1 MSRNSNTRMSHANP
15 KRVSNHQV
23 AAHSANKQKVAPAP
37 PIVPPLSSR
46 SPSPHNNNHNKIT
59 WPAGSIPRRVKKLSW
74 DDESD
79 SSHKNNKVDQCV
91 LLWRQALFYLQLE
104 EKFGNRPSLAIWR
117 SMELAKSA

>member
-79 SSHKNNKVDQCV
+79 SSHKNNKVDQECV
-91 LLWRQALFYLQLE
+91 LLWRQALFTYNSKKKLGTNPL
-104 EKFGNRPSLAIWR
+104 
-117 SMELAKSA
+117 

>member
-37 PIVPPLSSR
+37 PTVPPLSSR
-46 SPSPHNNNHNKIT
+46 SPSPHNNNNHNKIT

-79 SSHKNNKVDQCV
+79 SSHKNNKVNKLGCSV
-91 LLWRQALFYLQLE
+91 VMTITYLFTNDFKTKLGT
-104 EKFGNRPSLAIWR
+104 KPF
-117 SMELAKSA
+117 